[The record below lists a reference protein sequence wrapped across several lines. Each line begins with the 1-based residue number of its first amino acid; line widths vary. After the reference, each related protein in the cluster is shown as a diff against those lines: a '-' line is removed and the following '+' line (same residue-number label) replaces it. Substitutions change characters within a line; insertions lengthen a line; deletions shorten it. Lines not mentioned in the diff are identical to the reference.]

1 MHLTTYTDYA
11 LRVLIYLNAHV
22 DRRPTIGEI
31 ADKYGISKN
40 HLVKCAQQLGRAGF
54 LVNTRGRSGGL
65 ALARP
70 ADQITLG
77 EVVRRME
84 PEMDIVPCMDRDNHS
99 CVISEVCG
107 MKPVFHEAR
116 EAFLRV
122 LDGYSVADITRN
134 RLSLLRLLPAA

>member
-1 MHLTTYTDYA
+1 MLLKR
-11 LRVLIYLNAHV
+11 LRDTMA
-22 DRRPTIGEI
+22 
-31 ADKYGISKN
+31 
-40 HLVKCAQQLGRAGF
+40 RAE
-54 LVNTRGRSGGL
+54 SIED
-65 ALARP
+65 P
-70 ADQITLG
+70 LG